1 MIENQHEN
9 VKIIEKQ
16 LELLELIKIK
26 IKVLKQRFENLKKV
40 FHEKIMKFH
49 EEKNN

>member
-1 MIENQHEN
+1 MAIMIENQHEN

-26 IKVLKQRFENLKKV
+26 IKVLKQRFENLKKS
-40 FHEKIMKFH
+40 FMK
-49 EEKNN
+49 KS